1 MNKTS
6 VVIAIAFASTLALQ
20 PLAANSQSQRPDQY
34 PGREHALKLG
44 KSVGKAA
51 WRNNL
56 NVASGSFNNLKVA
69 SNLKVAGNS
78 FSVKEPLTLDSAQI
92 AQGDSGDTAGGDKDD
107 DDDDKDD
114 SSSSKGGSSS
124 SPDNSASQSSD
135 TGTATNAGSSPSGSV
150 TGSGNGSSSSGSGTG
165 ADSGSS
171 TTNSS
176 SSTTNGSSSSD
187 TGSSKPSDATAGIG
201 AIGPPGVVGEPD
213 DTKVL
218 GDSLTDPKWKLS
230 IEKGQEQLN
239 SGNLKGA
246 VSNFQKA
253 LKAAQRLD
261 NNDRI
266 LELNYRK
273 LGQAYYQKEDF
284 ANAFDSL
291 SNGLTLC
298 EKLGIRDS
306 LLEDAIT
313 KVSGNYRTIEMT
325 IFPDDIVKQMRN
337 AGVQRITAAK
347 QDAGH
352 LITFELADK
361 YTKAIGND
369 EVTDMGFAK
378 KVSFQFLEKDGES
391 WQISAMKGLTAKAK
405 GMWVNLMAT
414 MLSGGGG
421 TPKAEVTAGKMG
433 IQKTVNVDM
442 PNDIYS
448 TARGILMNLSKAI
461 QSPPVFARAGSPRSD

>member
-1 MNKTS
+1 MTLQSEMDRPTRQDCVEIMNKTLI
-6 VVIAIAFASTLALQ
+6 VTAIAFASTLALQ
-20 PLAANSQSQRPDQY
+20 PLAANSQSHRPDQY
-34 PGREHALKLG
+34 PGRDHGLKIE
-44 KSVGKAA
+44 KRAGKAA
-51 WRNNL
+51 WRN
-56 NVASGSFNNLKVA
+56 GSFK
-69 SNLKVAGNS
+69 NS
-78 FSVKEPLTLDSAQI
+78 FSVKEPLTLASAQL
-92 AQGDSGDTAGGDKDD
+92 AQGDAADTTGGDKDD
-107 DDDDKDD
+107 NDDDKDD

-135 TGTATNAGSSPSGSV
+135 SGSATNSGSSSSSGTGDGSSSSPNGSGI
-150 TGSGNGSSSSGSGTG
+150 GSGNGSSSNGSGM
-165 ADSGSS
+165 AAS
-171 TTNSS
+171 
-176 SSTTNGSSSSD
+176 NGSSSSD
-187 TGSSKPSDATAGIG
+187 SGSSKPSDAKAEIEHTGPAG
-201 AIGPPGVVGEPD
+201 AAGEPD

-218 GDSLTDPKWKLS
+218 QDSLTDPKWKLS

-239 SGNLKGA
+239 SGNLNGA

-284 ANAFDSL
+284 AKAYDSL
-291 SNGLTLC
+291 SNGMTLC

-313 KVSGNYRTIEMT
+313 KVSPNYKTIEMT
-325 IFPDDIVKQMRN
+325 IFPDDIIKQMRN

-378 KVSFQFLEKDGES
+378 KVSFQFLEKEGES

-461 QSPPVFARAGSPRSD
+461 QSPPVFARTGLPRSE